1 MLVTISPVEQ
11 RARRANFD
19 AVAALRTIQP
29 AAERADDRVGAT
41 IAGFDRFFTHPLVAD
56 ARAALAQ
63 DATLRIVGDHGRKIS
78 FRFRVLRL
86 DESFFQV
93 APIKSQLLKLAF
105 APAIAHWTIKRVI
118 RQQKLEHRS
127 LGFFD
132 LFALRGD
139 DHAVSANDRAGSLE
153 LRHLLN
159 AHETHATRR
168 LQSQVGV
175 ITERGNVELILTT
188 NIDQPRAFGNLKV
201 PAVEGY
207 SDKFCAHE
215 IFTTENTEKTF

>member
-93 APIKSQLLKLAF
+93 APMKSELLKLAF
-105 APAIAHWTIKRVI
+105 TSTIAHRAIERVI
-118 RQQKLEHRS
+118 RQQKLEHRA
-127 LGFFD
+127 LRFFD
-132 LFALRGD
+132 LLTLSCD
-139 DHAVSANDRAGSLE
+139 NHAVSANDR
-153 LRHLLN
+153 
-159 AHETHATRR
+159 
-168 LQSQVGV
+168 
-175 ITERGNVELILTT
+175 
-188 NIDQPRAFGNLKV
+188 
-201 PAVEGY
+201 
-207 SDKFCAHE
+207 
-215 IFTTENTEKTF
+215 